1 MIEIRKARVE
11 DVAGI
16 CKVCSDGWRHTYQ
29 GIETPAHIDAVIQEF
44 YNEERVTK
52 EVTEIND
59 GWNGY
64 YVALEDGKVLGAGGG
79 GCYGEA
85 TSELYVIYLDPTRK
99 REGIGS
105 RLLQAITADQ
115 VARGAKEQWVSVT
128 QGNAM
133 GIPFYEAVGFEFV
146 EERPDYF
153 DPENGKPSLRYKR
166 KIGG

>member
-1 MIEIRKARVE
+1 MVEIRRAILE

-16 CKVCSDGWRHTYQ
+16 CSVCSEGWRHTYE
-29 GIETPAHIDAVIQEF
+29 GLETPEHIESVIKEF
-44 YNEERVTK
+44 YNEERVAK
-52 EVTEIND
+52 EVTDITD

-64 YVALEDGKVLGAGGG
+64 FVAVENGKVVGAGGG

-85 TSELYVIYLDPTRK
+85 TSELYVIYLDPSRK
-99 REGIGS
+99 REGIGK
-105 RLLQAITADQ
+105 RLLAAITEDQ

-128 QGNAM
+128 KGNEM

-153 DPENGKPSLRYKR
+153 DPENGAPSLRYR
-166 KIGG
+166 REIG